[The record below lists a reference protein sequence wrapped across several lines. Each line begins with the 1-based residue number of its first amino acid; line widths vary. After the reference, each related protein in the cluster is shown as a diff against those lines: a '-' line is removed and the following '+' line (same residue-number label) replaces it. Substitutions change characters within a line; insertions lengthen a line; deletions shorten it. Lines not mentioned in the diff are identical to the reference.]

1 SGLLHERATV
11 GEAFDRAATLLR
23 DHAGGPGSDR
33 ILIDEVT
40 RGLLEVRFVTERT
53 PSGAYV
59 LTGDEL
65 SLDATRPLLGKP
77 TPCVGREIELG
88 VLEASFSTCVEEA
101 EPRAVLVKAPP
112 GVGKSRLRHELV
124 RRIVAARAGGVVIV
138 IGRGDPLSAGTS
150 YGLLGQA
157 LRRMAGIGGGE
168 SLEVQREKLGER
180 LGERLPAEERT
191 RVVGF
196 LGELSGVPF
205 PDEYD
210 VKLRAA

>member
-53 PSGAYV
+53 PSGVYA
-59 LTGDEL
+59 LTGEEL

-77 TPCVGREIELG
+77 TPCVGREAELAM
-88 VLEASFSTCVEEA
+88 LEASFSACAEEE
-101 EPRAVLVKAPP
+101 EPRAVVVKSPP
-112 GVGKSRLRHELV
+112 GVGKSRLRHELI
-124 RRIVAARAGGVVIV
+124 RRISARGDDALIS

-157 LRRMAGIGGGE
+157 LRRMAGIQGGE
-168 SLEVQREKLGER
+168 ILEVRREKLSKRIGER
-180 LGERLPAEERT
+180 LSEEMT
-191 RVVGF
+191 ARVVAF
-196 LGELSGVPF
+196 MGELSGVPF
-205 PDEYD
+205 PDEHD
-210 VKLRAA
+210 VRL